1 MPETYTILDIESRML
16 FGSCFIKA
24 ALLVPKDWK
33 VLWPLHQAFSVSVQ
47 LAATVKY
54 FRNLVLVS
62 EFLHS

>member
-1 MPETYTILDIESRML
+1 ML
-16 FGSCFIKA
+16 FGSCFIEA

-33 VLWPLHQAFSVSVQ
+33 VLRPLHQAFSVSVQ

-62 EFLHS
+62 EFFHS